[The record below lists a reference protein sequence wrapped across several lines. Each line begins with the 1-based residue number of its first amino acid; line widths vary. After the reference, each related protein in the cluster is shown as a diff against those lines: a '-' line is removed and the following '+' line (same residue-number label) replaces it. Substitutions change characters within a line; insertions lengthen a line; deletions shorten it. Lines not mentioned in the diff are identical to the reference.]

1 MAGEDRREL
10 STDIFDKFQEEY
22 PYLKSKFWK
31 ILFEEELY
39 HSNRL
44 IKSYTRGHAMDTKK
58 MAELE
63 KEAVYK
69 MMDAANA
76 LNNDLIQEQP
86 KHPMHNYPVTHHRA
100 RTKER
105 QEAPDKGNV
114 VEEDASDYWVNVLIV
129 IGASFWIL
137 HLFLNT

>member
-63 KEAVYK
+63 KEALTNMIDEIVR
-69 MMDAANA
+69 
-76 LNNDLIQEQP
+76 LNNRLVQEQP
-86 KHPMHNYPVTHHRA
+86 KNPRTVFANVPNDVRDTRQVNLHP
-100 RTKER
+100 
-105 QEAPDKGNV
+105 
-114 VEEDASDYWVNVLIV
+114 
-129 IGASFWIL
+129 
-137 HLFLNT
+137 NTDLRHYNS